1 MRGMALTKESAVM
14 LVAVILTLM
23 LGRVGSV
30 GLRWDLV
37 LVKLEVGNNHMFIYL
52 KTYDYFQPL
61 VSHIYIYCLD
71 NISGAMRQEQNQQLG
86 TQD

>member
-1 MRGMALTKESAVM
+1 MYFLELNSNNCKFLVIPKMAGRHVRGMALTKESAVM

-37 LVKLEVGNNHMFIYL
+37 LVKLEVGNNHTF
-52 KTYDYFQPL
+52 
-61 VSHIYIYCLD
+61 H
-71 NISGAMRQEQNQQLG
+71 
-86 TQD
+86 